1 MDAGVLFWTLLIGLC
16 LALNGC
22 CIFILLIRHGQ
33 YREPEKPKLQ
43 MFENERRDD
52 LQFGKDL
59 VDV

>member
-1 MDAGVLFWTLLIGLC
+1 MDAGVLLWTFLIGLC

-33 YREPEKPKLQ
+33 YREPERPKLV

-52 LQFGKDL
+52 LRLGKDL
-59 VDV
+59 GDV